1 MRNLKDAMHERYDV
15 FYLEKQKKVS
25 FEECAKGQILS
36 VEGPLEP
43 VALREEWDEW
53 SWGT

>member
-1 MRNLKDAMHERYDV
+1 MDGRYDV
-15 FYLEKQKKVS
+15 FYLEKQKKVT

-43 VALREEWDEW
+43 VSWREEWDGW